1 MSSRLQQGIIA
12 LLVIVNVGFIG
23 WRLNESQKDGLGP
36 GLGAPGVPMGGAL
49 TPPLPGAE
57 LGAGAGL
64 GAPGAQPGMAGGPG
78 AQPGVGGAPGGPP
91 PAGGLGQPA
100 LPPEGGAA
108 LGPPP
113 GYAADDLFPLAGMPD
128 WRGAEAD
135 ACPTLARFLD
145 VADAKLRAANAPS
158 PVSAEQR
165 ATLLKGPCTLAD
177 ASVQKALQP
186 YRSAFGQAGLRPLPP
201 FLYFG
206 DEPGAGGAAG
216 AVPGGPPAPG
226 AGPGPAGAPVPGGPP
241 APAGAAPAL

>member
-1 MSSRLQQGIIA
+1 VSSRLQQGIIA

-23 WRLNESQKDGLGP
+23 WRLSASQKEGLGP
-36 GLGAPGVPMGGAL
+36 GLGQPGVPMGGAL

-64 GAPGAQPGMAGGPG
+64 GAPSAQSGIAGG
-78 AQPGVGGAPGGPP
+78 PGGPP
-91 PAGGLGQPA
+91 PAGGMGQPA

-113 GYAADDLFPLAGMPD
+113 GYASDDLFPLAGMPD

-145 VADAKLRAANAPS
+145 VADGKLRAANAPS
-158 PVSAEQR
+158 PVSAAQR
-165 ATLLKGPCTLAD
+165 ATLLQGPCTLAD
-177 ASVQKALQP
+177 ATVQKALQP

-216 AVPGGPPAPG
+216 AVPGG
-226 AGPGPAGAPVPGGPP
+226 APVPGGGPVPGGAPP
-241 APAGAAPAL
+241 GGPPPGGPGAAPAP